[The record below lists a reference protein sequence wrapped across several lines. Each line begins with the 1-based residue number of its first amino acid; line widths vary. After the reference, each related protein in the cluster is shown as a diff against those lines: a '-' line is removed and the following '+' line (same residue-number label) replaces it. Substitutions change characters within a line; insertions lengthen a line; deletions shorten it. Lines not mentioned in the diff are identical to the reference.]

1 MIAPMLTKRKK
12 LNAIK
17 DVARHDTDTGS
28 AEVQVALLSKQID
41 DLTMH
46 LKKHAKDKH
55 SRRGLLQMVAN
66 RRSHLKYLEKTDKKR
81 YTSVVRKLGL
91 KK

>member
-1 MIAPMLTKRKK
+1 MRVMLTKRKK
-12 LNAIK
+12 QNAIK
-17 DVARHDTDTGS
+17 DVQRHKEDTGS

-41 DLTMH
+41 DLTDH
-46 LKKHAKDKH
+46 LKKHTKDKH

-66 RRSHLKYLEKTDKKR
+66 RRSHLKYLEKTDKRR
-81 YTSVVRKLGL
+81 YTAVVRKLGL